1 MKMKKYLVLFL
12 LASLLFGCGEKQE
25 TGTPVQTIT
34 LDLHVD
40 QQLLLSEIAD
50 SIEVISLEQTDES
63 DIAHVNRIIPYK
75 DYYYIFQTIMFSN
88 GSVLV
93 FDKDGRFVRRIDKK
107 GGGPG
112 EYVDLHDM
120 AIDSYRNE
128 LVLMTQPKGV
138 FRYTLEGEYIDKVD
152 ATFANNL
159 IVDEEGNYYMTP
171 FCRDNTPCKLLMVND
186 KDSIP
191 YGKVEKKHFV
201 RVNQYFISNEL
212 EDYKGKIYYSF
223 PLCDSI
229 FDITDGRKTPFL
241 YIDYNG
247 RNLPIEKLF
256 EEGKSLKAVSK
267 DKAQYS
273 ECPRTDMF
281 RITDD
286 FLYVGSRDEEEH
298 AFISLYSFKTGKTL
312 SAHTLIDDM
321 LFPKNNFSFKYFQTP
336 LNVDDDGW
344 LLWTVR
350 PSWLLRPYQFFK
362 EKLSSEKWA
371 EFCNRNPK
379 LVEVCSRLDEESNP
393 VLLRIKVKDF

>member
-1 MKMKKYLVLFL
+1 MRNILCLFVLISFL
-12 LASLLFGCGEKQE
+12 SCQKQE

-50 SIEVISLEQTDES
+50 SIEIISLEQTDES
-63 DIAHVNRIIPYK
+63 DIAHINRIISYK

-120 AIDSYRNE
+120 AIDSYRDE

-152 ATFANNL
+152 AAFANNL
-159 IVDEEGNYYMTP
+159 MVDGNGNYYVTP
-171 FCRDNTPCKLLMVND
+171 SCYDNAPYRLLMVND
-186 KDSIP
+186 EDSIA

-212 EDYKGKIYYSF
+212 EDYNGRIYYSY

-229 FDITDGRKTPFL
+229 FDITGGRKTPFL

-247 RNLPIEKLF
+247 RNLPIDELF

-267 DKAQYS
+267 DKARYS

-286 FLYVGSRDEEEH
+286 FLYVGSRDEEKH

-312 SAHTLIDDM
+312 SAHTLVDDV

-350 PSWLLRPYQFFK
+350 PSWLLKPYQFFK
-362 EKLSSEKWA
+362 EKLSPEKWA
-371 EFCNRNPK
+371 DFCNRNPK
-379 LVEVCSRLDEESNP
+379 LVDVCSKLDEESNP
-393 VLLRIKVKDF
+393 VLLKIKVKDF